1 MSVSMARE
9 RAEEIA
15 DQLDSLA
22 PIVVTRLF
30 GGAGLTRHGI
40 HFAFV
45 IRGTLYFRTDADSRP
60 AFEEMGAG
68 PFTYG
73 TSTGE
78 RTLRNYYEAPVDVL
92 DDPDELNRWA
102 ARAWQAAVA
111 AHKPKKKP
119 APAKRRKAVKAAG

>member
-1 MSVSMARE
+1 MSLAMARE

-15 DQLDSLA
+15 DQLDTLA
-22 PIVVTRLF
+22 PIVVTRF
-30 GGAGLTRHGI
+30 FSGAGLTRHGI
-40 HFAFV
+40 QFAFV

-60 AFEEMGAG
+60 AFEAMGAG

-73 TSTGE
+73 SSTGE
-78 RTLRNYYEAPVDVL
+78 RSLPSYYEAPGDVL

-111 AHKPKKKP
+111 AHKPKKKK
-119 APAKRRKAVKAAG
+119 AKTAG